1 MTNTD
6 KPVNDYDIYIVSAK
20 NDAVI
25 AEELAS
31 SIRQYKLPRDVV
43 LPDSS
48 LDYRRIFTDTEEDA
62 MDDQTRELLDHSV
75 FLIVLCSPDA
85 KDNHSLNK
93 KLEYFRE
100 LRHNQNIVAVIV
112 RGEPAEAFPESFIEK
127 KSELHILPDM
137 TVVEREGTIEP
148 IAADLRADNKKRYK
162 QLMRYETLRIIA
174 SVLNLHPDDLE
185 QRHRSRTRKA
195 MFTLLSVVA
204 VVCLLASGIFLY
216 LGNIAA
222 REGNIAAQQIQLNT
236 EIVER
241 TLNELPELFADEPE
255 ALSYIRETT
264 EIVKEELSKIDINV
278 DAETDGQ

>member
-20 NDAVI
+20 NDAAI

-31 SIRQYKLPRDVV
+31 SIRGYKLPKDVV

-48 LDYRRIFTDTEEDA
+48 LDYRRIFTDTEENA
-62 MDDQTRELLDHSV
+62 MDDQTRALLDHSV

-85 KDNHSLNK
+85 KDNPSLNK

-137 TVVEREGTIEP
+137 TVVEREETIEP
-148 IAADLRADNKKRYK
+148 IAADLRADNKKIYK

-185 QRHRSRTRKA
+185 QRHRTRTRKA
-195 MFTLLSVVA
+195 MFTLLSVIA
-204 VVCLLASGIFLY
+204 AVCLLASGIFLY

-222 REGNIAAQQIQLNT
+222 REGNIAAEQIRLNT
-236 EIVER
+236 EIIEY

-264 EIVKEELSKIDINV
+264 EKVKEELSRIDINV
-278 DAETDGQ
+278 DTETDGQ

>member
-1 MTNTD
+1 MTNTNE
-6 KPVNDYDIYIVSAK
+6 PINYDIYIVSAK
-20 NDAVI
+20 NDAAI

-31 SIRQYKLPRDVV
+31 SIRQYKLPKDVV

-48 LDYRRIFTDTEEDA
+48 LDYRRIFTDTEENA
-62 MDDQTRELLDHSV
+62 MDDQIRELLDHSV

-85 KDNHSLNK
+85 KDNPSINK

-100 LRHNQNIVAVIV
+100 LRNNQNIVAVIV
-112 RGEPAEAFPESFIEK
+112 RGEPSEAFPESFIEK

-137 TVVEREGTIEP
+137 TIIEREETIEP
-148 IAADLRADNKKRYK
+148 IAADLRADTQKRYK

-185 QRHRSRTRKA
+185 QRHRSRARKA
-195 MFTLLSVVA
+195 MFTLLSVIA
-204 VVCLLASGIFLY
+204 AVCLFASGVFLY

-236 EIVER
+236 EVVER
-241 TLNELPELFADEPE
+241 TLKELPELFADEPD
-255 ALSYIRETT
+255 ALEYIRETT
-264 EIVKEELSKIDINV
+264 EKVKAELQKINIDT
-278 DAETDGQ
+278 ETDGH